1 MTSQEIEYLTQLITL
16 VVDEILLIHKFLDEE
31 KTKVSELSKELGQR
45 YGFDNMIGKSAPM
58 QEMYR
63 LLERVAGFRCNSANP
78 RW

>member
-31 KTKVSELSKELGQR
+31 KSKVNELSKELGQR
-45 YGFDNMIGKSAPM
+45 YGFDNMVGKSTPM

-63 LLERVAGFRCNSANP
+63 LLSV
-78 RW
+78 